1 MVLTIS
7 TTKLFLVEV
16 VVGYYNLLR
25 WTCKPSD
32 YYLLNSKQTCKP
44 PELHTIM
51 KKCNGTGLVLK
62 ICETKNNVWKK
73 YRLSIQNSIDNHIKI
88 TYIKPNFAS
97 LNRMHIRPRGCP
109 KGWTLGFVVFLYSKY
124 R

>member
-1 MVLTIS
+1 MC
-7 TTKLFLVEV
+7 EV
-16 VVGYYNLLR
+16 GGYVMGERVKDVYVMWEICEKEVYVMR
-25 WTCKPSD
+25 D
-32 YYLLNSKQTCKP
+32 
-44 PELHTIM
+44 M

-97 LNRMHIRPRGCP
+97 LNSFF
-109 KGWTLGFVVFLYSKY
+109 KK
-124 R
+124 